1 MGAYHPNEESHVK
14 KLVYKLV
21 KLLIGTAHHQHFA
34 AMSGFEGATGIDR
47 TGALYDDLRAR
58 GFTVVPGSGSWKG
71 EREPSLLILPASADG
86 FFSPEER
93 DALLSL
99 CGQYKQT
106 SYFLNLE
113 SSPYFQYADDGRVEF
128 AGEYQRYVTGDD
140 AREREGFSEFAGF
153 AFSVV

>member
-21 KLLIGTAHHQHFA
+21 KLLVGTAHHQHFA

-58 GFTVVPGSGSWKG
+58 GFAVVPGQGAWKG
-71 EREPSLLILPASADG
+71 EKEPSLLILPASADG
-86 FFSPEER
+86 IFSPVER

-99 CGQYKQT
+99 CREYFQN

-113 SSPYFQYADDGRVEF
+113 SNPYFHYADGHVELV
-128 AGEYQRYVTGDD
+128 GEYQRYVTGDD
-140 AREREGFSEFAGF
+140 ARERDGFSEFAGF
-153 AFSVV
+153 AFSVI